1 MVGLEDAKSY
11 MHIDHDEDDEL
22 INQCISA
29 AEEYLLDAIGEGYDG
44 TSERARMLA
53 LMVVSDL
60 YDNRGTTER
69 ASTKTRAI
77 VENFAQQMRLKLRR
91 KKQCINLT

>member
-1 MVGLEDAKSY
+1 MVSLKDAKSY
-11 MHIDHDEDDEL
+11 MHVDHDEDDEL

-29 AEEYLLDAIGEGYDG
+29 AEEYLLGAVGDGYDD
-44 TSERARMLA
+44 TSERARMLT

-69 ASTKTRAI
+69 ASVKTRTV
-77 VENFAQQMRLKLRR
+77 VENFAQQMRLELRR
-91 KKQCINLT
+91 KSNVST

>member
-29 AEEYLLDAIGEGYDG
+29 AEEYLLGAIGSGYDG

-69 ASTKTRAI
+69 ASVKTRTI
-77 VENFAQQMRLKLRR
+77 VENFAQQMRLELRR
-91 KKQCINLT
+91 KNNVST

>member
-1 MVGLEDAKSY
+1 MVSLKDAKSY

-22 INQCISA
+22 INRCIFA

-44 TSERARMLA
+44 TSERARMLT

-60 YDNRGTTER
+60 YDSRGTTER
-69 ASTKTRAI
+69 ASVKTRTI

-91 KKQCINLT
+91 NSNVPT